1 MVLEQRC
8 PRPEKLTRPQQ
19 SRIKDRVQ
27 GEARDK
33 GRVPAL
39 GGFLGQQRQVQTA
52 RAQPWGVSLRQGVRC
67 SAPASWIPVTSSLCC
82 SRHWGAGPAPI
93 KAHPGVF
100 CHLLGW
106 AIVPGNGGW
115 GSPAALALASR
126 LLPSQEPMC
135 SFPYFHSMAFGPEAS
150 RTFPTSDVPSG
161 HHKKWARTRQEEML
175 PLLFVSP
182 AHVKCHHPCSPWLS
196 PGQEDSCPFE
206 SQKLCLPQA
215 S

>member
-100 CHLLGW
+100 CHLLAGPLSLGM
-106 AIVPGNGGW
+106 VGGAAQQLW
-115 GSPAALALASR
+115 LWPPDFFPLKSPCALSPTSIPWHSGQK
-126 LLPSQEPMC
+126 LLEPSQPQMFLPVIIR
-135 SFPYFHSMAFGPEAS
+135 SGP
-150 RTFPTSDVPSG
+150 G
-161 HHKKWARTRQEEML
+161 
-175 PLLFVSP
+175 
-182 AHVKCHHPCSPWLS
+182 
-196 PGQEDSCPFE
+196 PGRKRCCPF
-206 SQKLCLPQA
+206 SLCPQLM
-215 S
+215 